1 MKTYVLKKEFIV
13 ARPVDE
19 VFAFFER
26 PENLAKITPPSLGFH
41 ILTPSPI
48 NMGVGTLI
56 DYTIKILGLRRHWAT
71 LIAEYDPP
79 RRFVDVQL
87 KGPYT
92 FWHHTHTFEP
102 VGQGTRIT
110 DEVRYV
116 VPFGILGRIANA
128 LIVRRQLERIFAF
141 RERVMENMFIENSS
155 RRESGE

>member
-1 MKTYVLKKEFIV
+1 MKTYSLRREIVV
-13 ARPVDE
+13 ARPIDE

-56 DYTIKILGLRRHWAT
+56 DYTIKVLGLRRHWTT

-92 FWHHTHTFEP
+92 FWHHTHLFEP
-102 VGQGTRIT
+102 VGDGTRIT
-110 DEVRYV
+110 DVVRYV
-116 VPFGILGRIANA
+116 VPFGFLGQLANA
-128 LIVRRQLERIFAF
+128 LVIRRQLSHIFAF
-141 RERVMENMFIENSS
+141 RAEVLAKLLDHS
-155 RRESGE
+155 ESPGDLG